1 MTTNPSVIFYQGL
14 RCTKVPRQP
23 RATDFLISSTEEII
37 PSTSTIAPAAVEI
50 STEPTDESFSDRTS
64 SEDTPITTSTT
75 TSETSETQSTA
86 ESRSSGV
93 DAGIYNTSTEHSFT
107 HTTFTTGITTTS
119 EPTATSP
126 GSISSAPDD
135 DSGGPPYATIFG
147 ILFGI
152 LAFII
157 LIALIIFFLLRRRKR
172 QLAEESQD
180 DRSSANSRTGL
191 RQDFRSQMSYLS
203 DASPAPS
210 MLLPEAPQMRLSD
223 NQTPYQTPAHNSVP
237 FADTL
242 ETQPGPKSFIVPI
255 ITQRRPTDPE
265 KETEDYAQPAASHTP
280 NRDSMH
286 SATSLG
292 STLVLPGRSS
302 FGSEYQG
309 LTPTCPKSPSSGSSC
324 PGVFPQPANTS
335 LRSGS
340 FDLGNSQSGTAVSR
354 RSSGVMPG
362 GLL

>member
-23 RATDFLISSTEEII
+23 RATDSLTSSIEEII
-37 PSTSTIAPAAVEI
+37 PSTSTNAPAAVET
-50 STEPTDESFSDRTS
+50 STGPTDGSSADRTS
-64 SEDTPITTSTT
+64 SEDTTITTSTPAAGNL
-75 TSETSETQSTA
+75 ETQSAA
-86 ESRSSGV
+86 ESHSSGV
-93 DAGIYNTSTEHSFT
+93 DVGIYNTSTEHSFT
-107 HTTFTTGITTTS
+107 HTTFNTGSTTTS

-126 GSISSAPDD
+126 GFISSAPDD
-135 DSGGPPYATIFG
+135 GSGGPPYAMIFG
-147 ILFGI
+147 ILFGL
-152 LAFII
+152 LAFIV

-172 QLAEESQD
+172 QLVEESQD

-191 RQDFRSQMSYLS
+191 RQDFRSQSYLS

-210 MLLPEAPQMRLSD
+210 TLLPEVPQMRLSD
-223 NQTPYQTPAHNSVP
+223 NQTPYQTPARNSDP

-255 ITQRRPTDPE
+255 ITQRCPTYPE
-265 KETEDYAQPAASHTP
+265 KETQYYTQPAASHNP
-280 NRDSMH
+280 NRDSIH

-309 LTPTCPKSPSSGSSC
+309 LSPTYPKSPSSGSSF
-324 PGVFPQPANTS
+324 PGVFPQPADTS

>member
-23 RATDFLISSTEEII
+23 RATDSINSSTEEII
-37 PSTSTIAPAAVEI
+37 PSTSTNAPAAVAT
-50 STEPTDESFSDRTS
+50 STEPTDELPSDRTS
-64 SEDTPITTSTT
+64 TP
-75 TSETSETQSTA
+75 TSETSETQSAA
-86 ESRSSGV
+86 ESHSSGV
-93 DAGIYNTSTEHSFT
+93 DVGIYNTSTEHSFT
-107 HTTFTTGITTTS
+107 HITFTTGSTTTS

-157 LIALIIFFLLRRRKR
+157 LIALIIFFTLRRRQR
-172 QLAEESQD
+172 QLVEESQD

-191 RQDFRSQMSYLS
+191 RQDFRSQMSYLA

-210 MLLPEAPQMRLSD
+210 TLLPEAPQMRLSD
-223 NQTPYQTPAHNSVP
+223 KQPGYQTPARSSDP
-237 FADTL
+237 FAYMT

-265 KETEDYAQPAASHTP
+265 RETEDYAQPAAEHLP
-280 NRDSMH
+280 NRDSTH

-302 FGSEYQG
+302 FGSEYQD
-309 LTPTCPKSPSSGSSC
+309 LSPTYPKSPSSGSSL
-324 PGVFPQPANTS
+324 PGAFPQPANTS
-335 LRSGS
+335 LWSGS
-340 FDLGNSQSGTAVSR
+340 FDTGNSQSRTAVSR
-354 RSSGVMPG
+354 RSWGVMPG
-362 GLL
+362 GLI